1 MNAPSNLR
9 RTVAYLG
16 GRGSFSEEACQRF
29 LPACELMPLA
39 DFDAVAMAVCQGSAD
54 VGVLPIRNSVAGPI
68 DAVRVLLAHPE
79 LRTVSE
85 EDIAVRLHLL
95 ASNGTCLSAI
105 REVASHR
112 AALSQCKPFLA
123 KHGFAAVDAP
133 STAEAARSV
142 ADASD
147 PSRAAIASEM
157 AADIYGLTI
166 IARDIQGDG
175 ESITRFAIVER
186 RDHYA

>member
-1 MNAPSNLR
+1 MNAPCHRR

-29 LPACELMPLA
+29 LPACELMPLT
-39 DFDAVAMAVCQGSAD
+39 DFEAVALAVCQGSAD
-54 VGVLPIRNSVAGPI
+54 VGVLPIRNSFAGPI

-79 LRTVSE
+79 LRTVGE
-85 EDIAVRLHLL
+85 EDVAVRLHLL
-95 ASNGTCLSAI
+95 ALDGASLGAI

-112 AALSQCKPFLA
+112 AALGQCKPFLA
-123 KHGFAAVDAP
+123 EYRIAAVEAP
-133 STAEAARSV
+133 STAEAARRV
-142 ADASD
+142 ADAKD
-147 PSRAAIASEM
+147 PSRAAIASEI

-166 IARDIQGDG
+166 IARDIQSDG